1 MKRLSALVALLPLL
15 LAACDNKPAAEKP
28 TPAQTPTAS
37 TPATPTSTNA
47 ADPST
52 VAFQHDP
59 TLDVFGY
66 YFTETAVRSGNWKL
80 KSVNLGSPSDFAAW
94 EDGKRPA
101 NFGPFFLEFEDVT
114 SPTAENELGQVYHTA
129 SFRLQPD
136 RYRVGAGQVTFHGQD
151 PRVGE
156 VLFSGGLDLAAL
168 KAAKAEG
175 PSGGAR
181 TVLTGGLQV
190 GAERI
195 RNISFIYFA
204 GD

>member
-15 LAACDNKPAAEKP
+15 LAACDNKPAVDKPASPPTATP
-28 TPAQTPTAS
+28 TPAI
-37 TPATPTSTNA
+37 A
-47 ADPST
+47 AEPSA

-66 YFTETAVRSGNWKL
+66 YFTKTPVQSGNWKL

-136 RYRVGAGQVTFHGQD
+136 RYKVGAGQVTFHATD

-156 VLFSGGLDLAAL
+156 VVFSGGLDLVAL
-168 KAAKAEG
+168 KAAKTEG